1 MIGLAAH
8 FLITFFLTPTV
19 ILPARKNA
27 FTEEVMKKFEYEHDL
42 IYPGQV
48 PDPIGNPDQG
58 CGWYSK

>member
-8 FLITFFLTPTV
+8 FLITFLMTPTV

-42 IYPGQV
+42 IYPG
-48 PDPIGNPDQG
+48 
-58 CGWYSK
+58 